1 MAIPQLSV
9 ESVPAFK
16 YFHGKKLCTL
26 WKIEKISYTAA
37 LWVVSLIFSLSVPW
51 TDFSLSS
58 VHCHIKQFFL
68 RFSQIF
74 SCLNR
79 SLSLSLYIVSFG
91 PLSPWKS
98 PLAMLQCVH
107 VIVVV
112 TEIICTPDVVL
123 QLPES
128 ERGKALSLTWWLH
141 SAEMP
146 HWLVFNLLLTE
157 SPQVDMFVYLVVGGW
172 GRAGRGC
179 FLFVWGFWFC
189 LFCFSFSKAALKTPV
204 CAAGVMSSVLF
215 FVLAAKYHIL
225 LMLIAFY

>member
-1 MAIPQLSV
+1 MEIPQLSV

-37 LWVVSLIFSLSVPW
+37 LWMVSLIFSLSVPW

-68 RFSQIF
+68 LFSQIF
-74 SCLNR
+74 FCLNR

-107 VIVVV
+107 VIVVL
-112 TEIICTPDVVL
+112 TEIICTPDMVL

-128 ERGKALSLTWWLH
+128 VRGKALSLTWWLH

-146 HWLVFNLLLTE
+146 HWLMFNLLLTE

-172 GRAGRGC
+172 GGREGD
-179 FLFVWGFWFC
+179 VFC
-189 LFCFSFSKAALKTPV
+189 LFGGFGSVCFDFPSAKLLWRPQ
-204 CAAGVMSSVLF
+204 SVL
-215 FVLAAKYHIL
+215 LG
-225 LMLIAFY
+225 